1 MFNEAKY
8 VVINGKEFK
17 KELFDE
23 LLMLFKEAFSHS
35 SSSIESAFLKL
46 DSLTAEIDKER
57 NENSAKLFKALG
69 EDKKNEIINV
79 IKLMLVR
86 LGYNYK
92 IFWDDMPKDQ
102 EGINRLFEQY
112 FGYFKDE
119 IPYFIKFNED
129 GNFNDRETFKS
140 MCYLI
145 DKLPDK
151 KVAMDE
157 AYYMQKDNLDAFD
170 YAISLPSISI
180 NDIININCKVI
191 NHTPDKVEGFKK
203 TNNAILGAG
212 FQTVDKK
219 EVYPEMQRLMYDYEN
234 DFGMELLNPNEFGI
248 SPEEKVNRLH
258 NIFKKE
264 ALFHI
269 RFERIHPFTDGNG
282 RTGRIILNHNL
293 LKQGF
298 APVLITNVMAGDYK
312 SFINNNDVDELAKM
326 LLNSSSQLMTSWV
339 SAKKVYETGGKNNVN
354 NDTLAEVLGYDD
366 DNALSSNGGKRRK

>member
-8 VVINGKEFK
+8 VVISGKEFE

-35 SSSIESAFLKL
+35 SSSIESAFSKL
-46 DSLTAEIDKER
+46 DNLTAEIDKER
-57 NENSAKLFKALG
+57 DENAVKLFNALDD
-69 EDKKNEIINV
+69 DKKREIVNL
-79 IKLMLVR
+79 IKLMIVR
-86 LGYNYK
+86 IGYNYK
-92 IFWDDMPKDQ
+92 IFWDDMPKEQ
-102 EGINRLFEQY
+102 EGVNRLFEQY
-112 FGYFKDE
+112 FDYFKDE

-151 KVAMDE
+151 KLAMDE

-180 NDIININCKVI
+180 NDIVNINSKVI
-191 NHTPDKVEGFKK
+191 NHTPDKVEGFKR

-219 EVYPEMQRLMYDYEN
+219 EVYPEMQKLMYDYEN
-234 DFGMELLNPNEFGI
+234 NFGMELLNPNEFGI

-312 SFINNNDVDELAKM
+312 GFINNNDADELAKM

-366 DNALSSNGGKRRK
+366 DSSLGTNEGKRRK